1 MLREM
6 GLLTEITP
14 TRYDPGYSLDLYV
27 GYSKAAHL
35 DDKLPLLDQA
45 LTQLV
50 AEGWVAR
57 MAQTYFEPQIQLPAT
72 ATPTPP

>member
-1 MLREM
+1 ME
-6 GLLTEITP
+6 LLTEIVP

-27 GYSKAAHL
+27 GYSKAAHI

-50 AEGWVAR
+50 AEGWVER
-57 MAQTYFEPQIQLPAT
+57 MAKTYFEPQANVPETPA
-72 ATPTPP
+72 P